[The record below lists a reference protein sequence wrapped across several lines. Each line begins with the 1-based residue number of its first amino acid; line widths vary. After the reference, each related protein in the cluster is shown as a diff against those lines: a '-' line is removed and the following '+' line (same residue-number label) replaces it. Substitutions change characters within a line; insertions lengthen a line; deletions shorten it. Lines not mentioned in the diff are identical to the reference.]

1 MKRILFFIAFTL
13 TISLPSFSQS
23 KEDGT
28 DRAAIKQYFRDRDT
42 NTVSPKTKYINAV
55 RAVLKQYNSALEKL
69 DITGTENLFADDAVI
84 YESGENEG
92 PYTSY
97 MQEHLRSEL
106 KQYKSLKFTDYKVEV
121 IIAGNYAFTTETYNY
136 VIVVAKD
143 NTEAKYKGV
152 TTAILKRAKGEWKIS
167 VSHNSSG
174 KQ

>member
-1 MKRILFFIAFTL
+1 
-13 TISLPSFSQS
+13 

-106 KQYKSLKFTDYKVEV
+106 KQY
-121 IIAGNYAFTTETYNY
+121 
-136 VIVVAKD
+136 
-143 NTEAKYKGV
+143 
-152 TTAILKRAKGEWKIS
+152 
-167 VSHNSSG
+167 
-174 KQ
+174 